1 MGWSDQQLDGKISKE
16 QPVAEKSGVDGLTCV
31 FLHSE
36 LLQLNVL
43 EMLLL
48 RKCDIDFFPDISC

>member
-36 LLQLNVL
+36 LPQLNVL

-48 RKCDIDFFPDISC
+48 RKCDIDFFS